1 MDSKI
6 GKMLVDANLVT
17 ESQLQ
22 EALNLQR
29 EAGGRLGDNLVKL
42 NYMRQGAFEQFT
54 ETAPAPPHSIAE
66 TGISEEFLIDLA
78 MKQLVTNC
86 PTG

>member
-22 EALNLQR
+22 EALALQR
-29 EAGGRLGDNLVKL
+29 EAGGRLGDNLV
-42 NYMRQGAFEQFT
+42 
-54 ETAPAPPHSIAE
+54 
-66 TGISEEFLIDLA
+66 
-78 MKQLVTNC
+78 
-86 PTG
+86 

>member
-22 EALNLQR
+22 EALALQR

-42 NYMRQGAFEQFT
+42 NYLHHGAFEQFI
-54 ETAPAPPHSIAE
+54 ETAPPPPSPWPRPAWVRNFWSI
-66 TGISEEFLIDLA
+66 SR
-78 MKQLVTNC
+78 
-86 PTG
+86 